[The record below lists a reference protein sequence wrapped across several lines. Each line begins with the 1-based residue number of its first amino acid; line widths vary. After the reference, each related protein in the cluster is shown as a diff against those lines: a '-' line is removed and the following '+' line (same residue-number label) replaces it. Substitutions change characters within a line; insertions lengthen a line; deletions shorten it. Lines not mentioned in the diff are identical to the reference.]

1 VTVEVSQNLEAIKI
15 FYSLQCKTRKKHGL
29 PPQPFSFFLNIHKH
43 ILSQNLGVVVMA
55 YWRRIPTAASIYF
68 YFGDRAIYK
77 YGASDLTQQQLRGSN
92 LVMWEAMKWLT
103 GKGAKSLHLGKT
115 SQHNEGLRRFKLH
128 LGAHEEVIDYV
139 KYDLRQGRFVTDTD
153 AIAGWHNGVFRI
165 LPGFLSRAAG
175 RLLYRHWA

>member
-1 VTVEVSQNLEAIKI
+1 
-15 FYSLQCKTRKKHGL
+15 LQCQTRKRHGL
-29 PPQPFSFFLNIHKH
+29 PPQPYEFFLNIQRHV
-43 ILSQNLGVVVMA
+43 LSNNLGVIA
-55 YWRRIPTAASIYF
+55 LASHKGEKIAGAVYF
-68 YFGDRAIYK
+68 FLGGRAIYK
-77 YGASDLTQQQLRGSN
+77 YGASDLTQQNLRGSN
-92 LVMWEAMKWLT
+92 LVMWEAIKWLA

-139 KYDLRQGRFVTDTD
+139 KFDLRQGRFVTDTD